1 MGAVCLWLACFYEP
15 IALCGACLRH
25 GTKGGPTN
33 GAAPPLRLP
42 PFEIPLL
49 EPLLCGR
56 EVHMLR
62 VDVYEPGRTNMQA
75 VGLYENPCFY
85 TNLRFLSP
93 KQMSILS
100 FVSHQDFPA
109 QRKGGGISTRGEP
122 WFTPLA
128 PCRRHALQRLSV
140 EINKQ
145 DTQKTA

>member
-15 IALCGACLRH
+15 IVLCGACLRH

-100 FVSHQDFPA
+100 SVSRKQLRLKEKEEGFP
-109 QRKGGGISTRGEP
+109 QGGNLGS
-122 WFTPLA
+122 PLWLRA
-128 PCRRHALQRLSV
+128 GGTHCRSCRT
-140 EINKQ
+140 K
-145 DTQKTA
+145 